1 MATITTKCSFE
12 YLSLYIYKFERI
24 NLISFFSYSIRL
36 NWIRSIRL
44 QRRITTKKSIFSPLC
59 LSIFHSLSLSRSL
72 ILLLHH
78 HLSIFRSL
86 SYFNRSFININ
97 HSLYIERVFL
107 SIFFLFLLCSTR
119 SRSRSLDHHR
129 LHIHFVDDESNY
141 ELN

>member
-1 MATITTKCSFE
+1 MLIWI
-12 YLSLYIYKFERI
+12 SLYIYI
-24 NLISFFSYSIRL
+24 NLNELTSFRFSYSIRL

-44 QRRITTKKSIFSPLC
+44 QRWITTKKSIFSPLC
-59 LSIFHSLSLSRSL
+59 LSIFHSLSLS
-72 ILLLHH
+72 
-78 HLSIFRSL
+78 LSFCFFIIIFRFFRSL